1 MDCSDSESDGEFEIG
16 APCAVSD
23 ESRSSSPEGWVED
36 KYKKF
41 NACDDSSDDES
52 DSDSEEPQVKGKNIS
67 CDKKTYKK
75 LLEIEELLP
84 E

>member
-1 MDCSDSESDGEFEIG
+1 MDCSDSDEEPEND
-16 APCAVSD
+16 AHCQVSD
-23 ESRSSSPEGWVED
+23 ESRSSSPEGWIED

-41 NACDDSSDDES
+41 NACESDSSDD
-52 DSDSEEPQVKGKNIS
+52 DSDSESESQQVKGTNIS
-67 CDKKTYKK
+67 GGKKKYKK

>member
-1 MDCSDSESDGEFEIG
+1 MDCSDSEELENDT
-16 APCAVSD
+16 PCQVSD

-41 NACDDSSDDES
+41 NACESDSSDD
-52 DSDSEEPQVKGKNIS
+52 DSDSESESQQVKGTNIS
-67 CDKKTYKK
+67 GDKKKYKK